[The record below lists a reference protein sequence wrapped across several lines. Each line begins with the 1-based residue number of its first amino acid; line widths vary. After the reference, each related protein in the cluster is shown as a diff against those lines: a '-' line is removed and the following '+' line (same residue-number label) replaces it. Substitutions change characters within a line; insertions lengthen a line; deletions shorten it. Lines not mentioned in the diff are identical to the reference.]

1 MTTIH
6 LTAPAATTADRSA
19 LDALPRRVAL
29 TLPEL
34 RLLAAE
40 AGDAPLPFEP
50 RTPSEGANPLESRLG
65 QRRSA
70 GSDDAYASAL
80 AALPDP
86 SDSLTRRGLLT
97 DGRADAGL
105 VGALGLLATPEI
117 ALDLDVSAGGVQAR
131 AWHRQAGGAVATL
144 ATVDG
149 LVFELAWFSAG
160 QWADDLARV
169 PVVPEEVTLT
179 HSEVPAHLD
188 LPYELVDAAGEALRE
203 GRDDLIPVLVA
214 HHTGEIHDGTG
225 TALTDAAVV
234 AAVTQLHAETQG
246 RLRGLVARVDHE
258 HTTEV
263 GVLSW
268 LLLADGWRALRAHGD
283 AAAPRVEISRVEP
296 SDLAPALAPILAEVN
311 R

>member
-6 LTAPAATTADRSA
+6 LTASAAPTTDRSA

-40 AGDAPLPFEP
+40 AGGAPLPFEARP
-50 RTPSEGANPLESRLG
+50 TPEGLDPLESRLG
-65 QRRSA
+65 LRRT
-70 GSDDAYASAL
+70 GGGDEAYASAL

-86 SDSLTRRGLLT
+86 SDSLSRRGLLP
-97 DGRADAGL
+97 DGRADAAL
-105 VGALGLLATPEI
+105 VGAVGLLATPEI

-149 LVFELAWFSAG
+149 LVFELAWFSSG

-179 HSEVPAHLD
+179 DSEVPAHLD
-188 LPYELVDAAGEALRE
+188 LPYELVDAVGEALRE
-203 GRDDLIPVLVA
+203 GRDELVPVLVA
-214 HHTGEIHDGTG
+214 HHTGAVHDGTG
-225 TALTDAAVV
+225 SVLTDAAVV

-246 RLRGLVARVDHE
+246 RLRGLVARVDRE
-258 HTTEV
+258 RTTEV
-263 GVLSW
+263 GVVSW

-283 AAAPRVEISRVEP
+283 AAAPRVEIRRVEP
-296 SDLAPALAPILAEVN
+296 SDLAPTLAPVLAEVN